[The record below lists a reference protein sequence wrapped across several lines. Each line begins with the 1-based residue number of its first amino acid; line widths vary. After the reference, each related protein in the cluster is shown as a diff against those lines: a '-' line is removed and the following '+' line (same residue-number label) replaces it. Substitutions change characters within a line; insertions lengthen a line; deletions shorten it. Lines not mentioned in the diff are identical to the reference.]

1 MTDSKCKVDIPVCHL
16 PTREQTGMSVL
27 HNVHKTRRHLPHW
40 TADAMIYWVGFR
52 LADSLPQDKLN
63 QWREE
68 RDIWLRQNPQPW
80 NDAQWHDYTIRFG
93 ARFDEWLDAGCG
105 SCALARP
112 EVRAEVRECI
122 LRFDGERLRVHAVV
136 IMPNHV
142 HMLIEPLGENKLSQL
157 MKGIKGA
164 SARRTNQIMGTS
176 GQFWR
181 DESFDHI
188 VRSDAQYHHYLDYIA
203 QNPIKANLKEHE
215 YWLQCKADIPV
226 CHSNTPNPTNSTP
239 ETRQT
244 GMSGLHSPEK

>member
-1 MTDSKCKVDIPVCHL
+1 MSALHDI
-16 PTREQTGMSVL
+16 
-27 HNVHKTRRHLPHW
+27 HKTRRHLPHW

-68 RDIWLRQNPQPW
+68 RDIWLQQNPQPW
-80 NDAQWHDYTIRFG
+80 NDAQWHDYNTRFG
-93 ARFDEWLDAGCG
+93 ARFDEWLDAGYG

-112 EVRAEVRECI
+112 DVRAEVRECI
-122 LRFDGERLRVHAVV
+122 LRFDGERLHVHAAV

-142 HMLIEPLGENKLSQL
+142 HLLIETLGENKLPQL

-164 SARRTNQIMGTS
+164 SARKANQIIGAS

-188 VRSDAQYHHYLDYIA
+188 VRSDAQYRHYLDYIA
-203 QNPIKANLKEHE
+203 QNPVKAKLKKHE
-215 YWLQCKADIPV
+215 YWLQCKADILV
-226 CHSNTPNPTNSTP
+226 CQSEPDILVCQSKTPNASNAANHGPQ
-239 ETRQT
+239 TRQT
-244 GMSGLHSPEK
+244 GMSGLHSPEKP